1 MNLKILYLFAKVFSA
16 TLRGVA
22 SLGGNISKQ
31 SVKVSPQKSERFLPR
46 KFPASLYIHTQ
57 VVMRYGG
64 TCKPPLAIAEY
75 CLLTSMM
82 LKNSASCSIG
92 SLKSSLSMC
101 DKMVAGK
108 KYLVCVCM
116 EGV

>member
-1 MNLKILYLFAKVFSA
+1 
-16 TLRGVA
+16 
-22 SLGGNISKQ
+22 
-31 SVKVSPQKSERFLPR
+31 
-46 KFPASLYIHTQ
+46 
-57 VVMRYGG
+57 MRYGG

-108 KYLVCVCM
+108 KYLVCVCVEGACVE
-116 EGV
+116 EGVCVKEEVCVHERCVKRMVSFSFQRTGNGTSFSYLQLFSSS

>member
-1 MNLKILYLFAKVFSA
+1 MNLKILYLFAKVFST

-31 SVKVSPQKSERFLPR
+31 SVKVSPQKSECFLPR

-57 VVMRYGG
+57 VVMR

-108 KYLVCVCM
+108 KYLVCVC
-116 EGV
+116 V

>member
-46 KFPASLYIHTQ
+46 KFPASLYIH
-57 VVMRYGG
+57 
-64 TCKPPLAIAEY
+64 
-75 CLLTSMM
+75 LLLCDMEVH
-82 LKNSASCSIG
+82 AS
-92 SLKSSLSMC
+92 LPWLLLST
-101 DKMVAGK
+101 V
-108 KYLVCVCM
+108 Y
-116 EGV
+116 